1 VLVVL
6 GIGTDA
12 EDQSGAL
19 GAARVLSSET
29 HYSSST
35 RRASEIAFGAA
46 GGKSRA
52 HNETSPPK
60 AISAS
65 GSGCCL
71 PAFSRAASAQAYPT
85 RPITVIVPFAAGGP
99 ADTVARIVSERMRT
113 TLRQPMIIENMTGA
127 TGSVGVGR
135 AVRAPADGYTLIAG
149 TLTTH
154 VLIGALYTLQYDLL
168 KDFKPVALLAD
179 GPLLM
184 TARQT
189 MPTSDLKEL
198 IAWLKANPDK
208 ASQGITGVGAVEH
221 VAAVLFQKQT
231 GTRFQIVPYR
241 GNGPAMQDLVAGQI
255 DMMLADA
262 ATCLPYVNG
271 GQIKAYAVM
280 AKTRMAAAPNVPTVD
295 EAGLPGFYASLWYG
309 LWAPVR
315 APADVIAKLNA
326 AAVEA
331 LADPAVRKR
340 LAELGQDVPPLAQQ
354 TPEAL
359 GAVQKA
365 EIEKWWPVMK
375 AANIRAE

>member
-1 VLVVL
+1 MKLPHRRQFL
-6 GIGTDA
+6 HLA
-12 EDQSGAL
+12 A
-19 GAARVLSSET
+19 GAA
-29 HYSSST
+29 
-35 RRASEIAFGAA
+35 A
-46 GGKSRA
+46 
-52 HNETSPPK
+52 
-60 AISAS
+60 
-65 GSGCCL
+65 L

-113 TLRQPMIIENMTGA
+113 TLRQPMIIENVTGA

-189 MPTSDLKEL
+189 MPASDLKEL

-262 ATCLPYVNG
+262 AISLPYVSG
-271 GQIKAYAVM
+271 GRLKAYAVM
-280 AKTRMAAAPNVPTVD
+280 AKTRLPAAPDIPTVD
-295 EAGLPGFYASLWYG
+295 EAGVPGLYASLWYG
-309 LWAPVR
+309 LWAPAR

-331 LADPAVRKR
+331 LADPGVRKR
-340 LAELGQDVPPLAQQ
+340 LADLGQEIPPRAEQ

-375 AANIRAE
+375 AANIKAE

>member
-1 VLVVL
+1 VPKVPLFQGSVGVEGRRNPEIAASL
-6 GIGTDA
+6 FFI
-12 EDQSGAL
+12 L
-19 GAARVLSSET
+19 GAVGASDHWRVNFEERKIMKPP
-29 HYSSST
+29 H
-35 RRASEIAFGAA
+35 RRQFLHLAA
-46 GGKSRA
+46 GSVA
-52 HNETSPPK
+52 
-60 AISAS
+60 
-65 GSGCCL
+65 L
-71 PAFSRAASAQAYPT
+71 PAVSQITRAQTYPT
-85 RPITVIVPFAAGGP
+85 RPITIIVPFAAGGP
-99 ADTVARIVSERMRT
+99 TDTVARIVSERMRT
-113 TLRQPMIIENMTGA
+113 TLGQPMVIENVTGA
-127 TGSVGVGR
+127 AGSIGVGR
-135 AVRAPADGYTLIAG
+135 AVRAPADGYTVIAG

-168 KDFKPVALLAD
+168 NDFKPVALLAD

-184 TARQT
+184 TARQM
-189 MPTSDLKEL
+189 MPASDLKEL

-208 ASQGITGVGAVEH
+208 ASQGITGVGAIEH
-221 VAAVLFQKQT
+221 VAAVLLQRQT

-241 GNGPAMQDLVAGQI
+241 GNAPAMQDLVAGQI

>member
-1 VLVVL
+1 
-6 GIGTDA
+6 
-12 EDQSGAL
+12 
-19 GAARVLSSET
+19 
-29 HYSSST
+29 
-35 RRASEIAFGAA
+35 
-46 GGKSRA
+46 
-52 HNETSPPK
+52 
-60 AISAS
+60 
-65 GSGCCL
+65 
-71 PAFSRAASAQAYPT
+71 
-85 RPITVIVPFAAGGP
+85 VIVPFAAGGP

-262 ATCLPYVNG
+262 AISLPYVSG
-271 GQIKAYAVM
+271 GRLKAYAVM
-280 AKTRMAAAPNVPTVD
+280 AKTRLPAAPDIPTVD
-295 EAGLPGFYASLWYG
+295 EAGVPGLYASLWYG
-309 LWAPVR
+309 LWAPAR

-331 LADPAVRKR
+331 LADPGVRKR
-340 LAELGQDVPPLAQQ
+340 LADRGQEIPPRAEQ

-375 AANIRAE
+375 AANIKAE

>member
-1 VLVVL
+1 VPKVPLFQGSVGVEGRRNPEIAASL
-6 GIGTDA
+6 FFI
-12 EDQSGAL
+12 L
-19 GAARVLSSET
+19 GAVGASDHWRVNFEERKIMKPP
-29 HYSSST
+29 H
-35 RRASEIAFGAA
+35 RRQFLHLAA
-46 GGKSRA
+46 GSVA
-52 HNETSPPK
+52 
-60 AISAS
+60 
-65 GSGCCL
+65 L
-71 PAFSRAASAQAYPT
+71 PAVSQITRAQTYPT
-85 RPITVIVPFAAGGP
+85 RPITIIVPFAAGGP
-99 ADTVARIVSERMRT
+99 TDTVARIVSERMRT
-113 TLRQPMIIENMTGA
+113 TLGQPMVIENVTGA
-127 TGSVGVGR
+127 AGSIGVGR
-135 AVRAPADGYTLIAG
+135 AVRAPADGYTVIAG

-168 KDFKPVALLAD
+168 NDFKPVALLAD

-184 TARQT
+184 TARQM
-189 MPTSDLKEL
+189 MPASDLKEL
-198 IAWLKANPDK
+198 IVWLKANPDK
-208 ASQGITGVGAVEH
+208 ASQGITGVGAIEH
-221 VAAVLFQKQT
+221 VAAVLLQRQT

-241 GNGPAMQDLVAGQI
+241 GNAPAMQDLVAGQI